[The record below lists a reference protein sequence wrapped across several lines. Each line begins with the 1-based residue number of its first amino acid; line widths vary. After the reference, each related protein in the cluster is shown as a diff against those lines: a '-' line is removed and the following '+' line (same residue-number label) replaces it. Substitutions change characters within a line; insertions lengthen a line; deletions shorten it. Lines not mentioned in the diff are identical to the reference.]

1 MKKQRI
7 LVYKTNDY
15 ATLQEMVR
23 ALDEKY
29 YQDCQ
34 DVSLFRRL
42 GKYCIRVTA
51 SAAENT
57 LDAIEALM
65 ANYGTAA
72 DLNLTALIRE
82 SESMVAETGFDYVRN
97 GGIL

>member
-1 MKKQRI
+1 MEKQRV
-7 LVYKTNDY
+7 LVYKTNDF
-15 ATLQEMVR
+15 ATLKEMVE
-23 ALDEKY
+23 ALDAEYNKE
-29 YQDCQ
+29 CK

-51 SAAENT
+51 EAEDST
-57 LDAIEALM
+57 LDSIEAMM
-65 ANYGTAA
+65 AKYGVAA

-82 SESMVAETGFDYVRN
+82 SESMVAETGFAYVRG